1 MISIDEAIIVKL
13 KKSGKFFE
21 ILVDPDK
28 ALEFKKGKK
37 IDIDGV
43 LAYPGIYHDAR
54 KGNLVSEDEL
64 QKNFGTT
71 DVFNVAKKIIT
82 EGNLQFT
89 TEQRKKFLEEKTK
102 EVANII
108 SRMGINPQTNMP
120 HPPQRILNAM
130 EKAGV
135 HIDPFLD
142 AELQVNKTLEI
153 IKPLLP
159 IRFEKVTIQ
168 IVIPPQHTG
177 KVYSML
183 KRSFEGFQEQW
194 LSDGSLRVTINV
206 PAGMKTELL
215 KKVGDMTRGNFSSRI
230 IERVGL

>member
-71 DVFNVAKKIIT
+71 DIFNVAKKIIT

-206 PAGMKTELL
+206 PAGMKVELL